1 MATGGPG
8 SGTVRVV
15 NILGFFVDRVQNP
28 QNTVVGYLAAKS
40 DLLVEG
46 AGGISEQAAFVKVI
60 QLVR

>member
-1 MATGGPG
+1 
-8 SGTVRVV
+8 
-15 NILGFFVDRVQNP
+15 
-28 QNTVVGYLAAKS
+28 VVGYLAAKS